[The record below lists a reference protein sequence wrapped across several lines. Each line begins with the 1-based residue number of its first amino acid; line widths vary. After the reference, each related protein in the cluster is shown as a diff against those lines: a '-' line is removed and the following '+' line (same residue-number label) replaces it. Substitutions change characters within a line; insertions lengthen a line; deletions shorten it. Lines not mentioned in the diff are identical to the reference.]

1 MNVGGLSLQ
10 LLHEKGRRK
19 SAMERMI
26 LPWRTRA
33 VGHWACDS
41 RKRLT
46 LAPDSKGETTTG
58 RILRYWLQ
66 GPKMGEH
73 EVFAQLPGFLDNIN
87 RNSKGE
93 FWVALYCLDHQ
104 LGNFSFSNEL
114 RKGNCRSII
123 RQFNIVQP
131 AWVDY
136 YVIGVKLSEE
146 GEIMELLF
154 VDDGTIGNLRSFPKS
169 EILKPGK
176 KHPD

>member
-1 MNVGGLSLQ
+1 MQYDPKSNHVTMLLRGLFFANGVAL
-10 LLHEKGRRK
+10 
-19 SAMERMI
+19 
-26 LPWRTRA
+26 
-33 VGHWACDS
+33 
-41 RKRLT
+41 
-46 LAPDSKGETTTG
+46 SKDKTFLVVAETTTG

-154 VDDGTIGNLRSFPKS
+154 VDDGTIGNLVS
-169 EILKPGK
+169 ELKEENERLWLGSVVSPFAGVTK
-176 KHPD
+176 L